1 MSSRVVYLMYHEI
14 ELAGRRPCEPEP
26 GYTRYVVS
34 ERDFRRQ
41 MAWLETERF
50 HGISVADC
58 LSAAHRGDKGDR
70 KPVVITFDDGCETDL
85 ISAAPALKQA
95 GFNATFYVIAGRLGS
110 RGYLQERQLRE
121 LSDEGFEI
129 GSHSMTHRYLSELDE
144 DSLRVEVVESKQRL
158 EEIIGKRVASFSC
171 PGGRWSA
178 AVARAA
184 REAGYDSVA
193 TSRTG
198 TNASSTDLFRLSRVA
213 MMRGTSMIDYARVC
227 RGEGLLLRR
236 ARAEMFD
243 AAKGVLGNSLYEK
256 VRSLVLSQ
264 RP

>member
-1 MSSRVVYLMYHEI
+1 MSNRVVYLMYHEI

-26 GYTRYVVS
+26 GYTRYVVR
-34 ERDFRRQ
+34 EQEFLRQ
-41 MAWLETERF
+41 MMW
-50 HGISVADC
+50 
-58 LSAAHRGDKGDR
+58 LSAEGFKGVSVSEALNPARAKDEGNR
-70 KPVVITFDDGCETDL
+70 KPIVITFDDGCETDL
-85 ISAAPALKQA
+85 IAAAPALKQW
-95 GFNATFYVIAGRLGS
+95 GFNATFYVIAGRIGS
-110 RGYLQERQLRE
+110 RSYLRERQLRS

-129 GSHSMTHRYLSELDE
+129 GCHSMTHRYLSGLDE
-144 DSLRVEVVESKQRL
+144 GALRVEVTKARERI
-158 EEIIGKRVASFSC
+158 EEIIGKRVTSFSC

-198 TNASSTDLFRLSRVA
+198 ANDWSADRFRLSRVA
-213 MMRGTSMIDYARVC
+213 MMRATSMSDYERIC

-236 ARAEMFD
+236 ARAELFD
-243 AAKGVLGNSLYEK
+243 AAKGLLGNSLYEK

-264 RP
+264 GQ